1 MISIQ
6 PRKILGLSAVILCGS
21 LLAGGGCSNENATPG
36 KGTGGKT
43 GSMGSGGATSSGGA
57 TGTGG
62 ANTTGGTS
70 PATGGDTG
78 VGTGGNASATGGAA
92 VGGDT
97 GTGGAAMGGDTGTGG
112 AAMGGD
118 TGTGGAGGMPILLSC
133 SVAQAQAAGLV
144 VALDPIISDFTYTDG
159 TTAVK
164 PNNFSFGDF
173 YNTASGYSFH
183 YPDRV
188 VTSAGGAGGGGT
200 GGAGGAAALGAPGL
214 SEDLTGSDWHITGV
228 MTTYSAFAINLACIT
243 DASAFAG
250 IEFTIKGNAGTPN
263 RLTFQA
269 SFSSDDLGSRITPSL
284 GMCEA
289 ATCSA
294 PSVLVNVSA
303 TKTLVQIPWS
313 KIVGGKPISM
323 LNPAQLTGLR
333 WIFNWS
339 PSSAPY
345 AVDVTVDD
353 LHFMTADQLAD
364 GGTPDTSA
372 GN

>member
-6 PRKILGLSAVILCGS
+6 PRKIPGLIAVALCGS

-43 GSMGSGGATSSGGA
+43 GSTGSGGATSSGGA

-62 ANTTGGTS
+62 AITTGGTS

-78 VGTGGNASATGGAA
+78 VGTGGNTSATGGAA
-92 VGGDT
+92 TGGDT
-97 GTGGAAMGGDTGTGG
+97 GTGGAAMGGNTGTGG
-112 AAMGGD
+112 ADA
-118 TGTGGAGGMPILLSC
+118 TGGAGGMPILLSC
-133 SVAQAQAAGLV
+133 SVAQAQAANLV

-284 GMCEA
+284 GMCES

-294 PSVLVNVSA
+294 PSVLVNVTA

-323 LNPAQLTGLR
+323 VNPAQLTGLR